1 VTRALAAAL
10 VALLA
15 ALVWVAQGAAYG
27 TSTAVVNAASAPTH
41 GTWANAPAG
50 AAAAG
55 GGVAT
60 LTETNPLGIATQPA
74 NGTFTGNATGWTSA
88 STGNV
93 DVAYDGGVGNPAG
106 SARTRLTGL
115 LLLLSSGSG
124 TWSSQSF
131 VWSGASPLSASL
143 SIQKR
148 FDALLI
154 ASASWRV
161 TLKDLT
167 TPALDDVLV
176 DASIPVNGSFTTDTV
191 AVPTTDLVNGHTY
204 RIEVKVDMSALAGLG
219 SASVWFDNATLTAQ
233 QVNYRA
239 EGEMT
244 IPSVAAGSTMTLAVD
259 AGATGE
265 AFDVQVWN
273 GTAWNTRLTV
283 PVGAVAPLTYGL
295 LSSER
300 VGGQVRVRFVDRT
313 QSADGAQSSLSVDYV
328 RVISTG
334 GITVSGPTSVTLP
347 GVTIDGVSQKVVNA
361 SFGAIDVADG
371 GGVASGWSLTAT
383 ATRWAKVGAP
393 SQTLPANAW
402 TAVPQAPTAP
412 NGDSLT
418 GVTAGAGGTFS
429 PTVPIVLMTASP
441 GNGVGTFRQNPAVAL
456 TVPLTAY
463 AGVYRSTVTLTAS

>member
-1 VTRALAAAL
+1 VIRRLAVAFAL

-15 ALVWVAQGAAYG
+15 WAAQAGAYG
-27 TSTAVVNAASAPTH
+27 TSTAVVDAASTPSLGSWT
-41 GTWANAPAG
+41 NAPAG
-50 AAAAG
+50 ATAAG
-55 GGVAT
+55 GAVAT
-60 LTETNPLGIATQPA
+60 LSETNPLGTVTHPT
-74 NGTFTGNATGWTSA
+74 NGTFTGNATGWTSG

-106 SARTRLTGL
+106 SARSRLTGI

-124 TWSSQSF
+124 TWNSPSF
-131 VWSGASPLSASL
+131 TWSGANPLSASL

-148 FDALLI
+148 FDAALV

-167 TPALDDVLV
+167 TPALDDVLIN
-176 DASIPVNGSFTTDTV
+176 ASVPVNGSFTTDAV
-191 AVPTTDLVNGHTY
+191 SVPTTGLVNGHTY
-204 RIEVKVDMSALAGLG
+204 RIEVRVDMSALAGLG
-219 SASVWFDNATLTAQ
+219 SASLWFDNVTLTAQ

-244 IPSVAAGSTMTLAVD
+244 IPSVALGSTMTLSVD

-273 GTAWNTRLTV
+273 GTTWNTRTSI
-283 PVGAVAPLTYGL
+283 PVGAVANRTYGL
-295 LSSER
+295 LTSER
-300 VGGQVRVRFVDRT
+300 VGGQVRIRFVDQT
-313 QSADGAQSSLSVDYV
+313 QSADGSLSSLTVDHV

-334 GITVSGPTSVTLP
+334 GITVSGPTTVTLP
-347 GVTIDGVSQKVVNA
+347 GLTIDGVNEKVVNA

-383 ATRWAKVGAP
+383 ATQWAKVGAP
-393 SQTLPANAW
+393 AQTLPAGAW
-402 TAVPQAPTAP
+402 TAAPQTPTAP
-412 NGDSLT
+412 SGDSLT

-429 PTVPIVLMTASP
+429 PTAPIVLMTASS
-441 GNGVGTFRQNPAVAL
+441 GNGVGTFRQNPSVTL
-456 TVPLTAY
+456 RVPPIAY
-463 AGVYRSTVTLTAS
+463 AGLYRSTVTLTAS

>member
-1 VTRALAAAL
+1 VTGRLAAIV
-10 VALLA
+10 VAVVV
-15 ALVWVAQGAAYG
+15 ALVWVAQAAAYG
-27 TSTAVVNAASAPTH
+27 TSTAVVNAATAPTY

-50 AAAAG
+50 ATAAG

-60 LTETNPLGIATQPA
+60 LTETNPLGTITLPT
-74 NGTFTGNATGWTSA
+74 NGTFTGNATGWTSS
-88 STGNV
+88 STGSV

-106 SARTRLTGL
+106 SARSRLTGI

-124 TWSSQSF
+124 TWNSQSF
-131 VWSGASPLSASL
+131 VWSGASPLSASF
-143 SIQKR
+143 SIQRR
-148 FDALLI
+148 FDAALV

-167 TPALDDVLV
+167 TAALDNVLIN
-176 DASIPVNGSFTTDTV
+176 ASVPVNGSFTTDNV
-191 AVPTTDLVNGHTY
+191 SVPTTGLVNGHSY
-204 RIEVKVDMSALAGLG
+204 RIEVKVDLSALAGLG
-219 SASVWFDNATLTAQ
+219 SATVWFDNVNLTAQ

-244 IPSVAAGSTMTLAVD
+244 IPSVVAGSTMTLAVD

-273 GTAWNTRLTV
+273 GSAWNTRLTV
-283 PVGAVAPLTYGL
+283 PVGAVTPLTYGL

-300 VGGQVRVRFVDRT
+300 VSGEVRIRFVDQT

-334 GITVSGPTSVTLP
+334 GITVSGPTTVTLP
-347 GVTIDGVSQKVVNA
+347 GVAIDGVAEKVVNA
-361 SFGAIDVADG
+361 SFGAIDLADG
-371 GGVASGWSLTAT
+371 GGVASGWSLSAT
-383 ATRWAKVGAP
+383 ATQWTKVGAP

-402 TAVPQAPTAP
+402 TAAPQAPSAP
-412 NGDSLT
+412 LGDSLT
-418 GVTAGAGGTFS
+418 GAAAGAGGTFS
-429 PTVPIVLMTASP
+429 PTVPIVLMTASS
-441 GNGVGTFRQNPAVAL
+441 GNGVGTFRQNPTVTL
-456 TVPLTAY
+456 HVPLTAY